1 MKFDRVLEILAVVL
15 IAVVLVGEVVVYTT
29 GQDSYSSNAEVD
41 GDVLSYSVGADGS
54 ECYSVIVMDNG
65 DMSEMTEVYIYYD
78 DSYMSNYEEVEVA
91 IGAKSLDQDY
101 YIEQLVKQLDYSGA
115 VTVTILNAE
124 ELAEALQSD
133 IDCGDYT
140 KGLIVISG
148 ALPDTVYTGES
159 SNLIFTWMEDGG
171 RLYWLGNLIGSCYAT
186 QDSLITVEDY
196 QMLFFGVECLNTGDT
211 EGEISDVSGNDLRYY
226 LSLSNDSVEYG
237 IDVDALISV
246 KGSDDVLAL
255 GYYQDGYASIV
266 MTSYGEGMICVIG
279 GEYSDD
285 QRGDLVQVVCSQVC
299 YTTEVVT
306 DITGSVTRETITGEY
321 DLEGFTG
328 NIAVYIYLGGY
339 YPVHGDFYMVR
350 DAD

>member
-1 MKFDRVLEILAVVL
+1 
-15 IAVVLVGEVVVYTT
+15 
-29 GQDSYSSNAEVD
+29 
-41 GDVLSYSVGADGS
+41 
-54 ECYSVIVMDNG
+54 
-65 DMSEMTEVYIYYD
+65 
-78 DSYMSNYEEVEVA
+78 
-91 IGAKSLDQDY
+91 
-101 YIEQLVKQLDYSGA
+101 
-115 VTVTILNAE
+115 
-124 ELAEALQSD
+124 
-133 IDCGDYT
+133 
-140 KGLIVISG
+140 
-148 ALPDTVYTGES
+148 
-159 SNLIFTWMEDGG
+159 
-171 RLYWLGNLIGSCYAT
+171 
-186 QDSLITVEDY
+186 
-196 QMLFFGVECLNTGDT
+196 MLFFGVECLNTGDT

-321 DLEGFTG
+321 NLEGFTG